1 MAIKQWVTAVV
12 TAVLLMVSA
21 SVSAERITNDDPQ
34 ELLKEVADQTFNR
47 IASERGKIDEDPNY
61 LKVIVKDELMPYVDS
76 LYASK
81 KVLGRYFRDT
91 NKAQRERFYRAF
103 YDYLVATYARAFT
116 QYDES
121 KHSVTFEPSTELA
134 DDART
139 AVVRTRVKEEGR
151 PEIRLDFRIRY
162 DADEEIWKAYDLVVE
177 GISLLNSKQSE
188 ISSVIRS
195 QGIEKTIELIE
206 KKAAE
211 PIQSDDNADNPAK
224 GF

>member
-1 MAIKQWVTAVV
+1 MAIKQWLTVV
-12 TAVLLMVSA
+12 FTMFLFVASA
-21 SVSAERITNDDPQ
+21 SADLIRNDNPQ
-34 ELLKEVADQTFNR
+34 ELLKEVADQTFER
-47 IASERGKIDEDPNY
+47 IAADREKINETPNY
-61 LKVIVKDELMPYVDS
+61 LKDIVEEEMMPYVDN

-91 NKAQRERFYRAF
+91 SQEQRERFYRAF

-121 KHSVTFEPSTELA
+121 KHTVSFEPSQELA
-134 DDART
+134 EDARS
-139 AVVRTRVKEEGR
+139 AVVKARIKEDGR

-162 DADEEIWKAYDLVVE
+162 DSDEEIWKAYDLVVE

-188 ISSVIRS
+188 ISAVIRAN
-195 QGIEKTIELIE
+195 GIDETIELIE

-211 PIQSDDNADNPAK
+211 PIKSDEEIENPAE
-224 GF
+224 GI

>member
-1 MAIKQWVTAVV
+1 MTIKQWATTVV

-47 IASERGKIDEDPNY
+47 IAAEREKIDKDPNY
-61 LKVIVKDELMPYVDS
+61 LKEIVKDELMPYVDS

-121 KHSVTFEPSTELA
+121 KHSVTFEPSAGLA
-134 DDART
+134 EGART
-139 AVVRTRVKEEGR
+139 TVVRTRVKEEGR

-162 DADEEIWKAYDLVVE
+162 DSDEEIWKAYDLVVE

-195 QGIEKTIELIE
+195 RGIEKTIELIE

-211 PIQSDDNADNPAK
+211 PIKADDNADDPTK
-224 GF
+224 GL

>member
-1 MAIKQWVTAVV
+1 MSFKKWLLALVAMVV
-12 TAVLLMVSA
+12 VS
-21 SVSAERITNDDPQ
+21 SAANAELIRNDDPY
-34 ELLKEVADQTFNR
+34 ELLKEVAEVTFER
-47 IASERGKIDEDPNY
+47 IENERGKIDEDPNH

-81 KVLGRYFRDT
+81 KVLGRYLRDT
-91 NKAQRERFYRAF
+91 TKEQREAFYRAF

-121 KHSVTFEPSTELA
+121 KHTVSFEPAAELP

-139 AVVRTRVKEEGR
+139 AVVKTRVKETGR

-162 DADEEIWKAYDLVVE
+162 DRDEDLWKAYDLVVE

-188 ISSVIRS
+188 LSAVIRS
-195 QGIEKTIELIE
+195 NGIDKTIELIE
-206 KKAAE
+206 QKAQE
-211 PIQSDDNADNPAK
+211 PIKADEEIDNPAE
-224 GF
+224 GI